1 MSEIIK
7 VATTLQAKQY
17 YLDLYKENY
26 IDKNKIYSLTK
37 KINDLLHFKFGIK
50 NLYHRMIFTASALVV
65 ERFGGLLYPTC
76 TILYQSKCHCV
87 KTQKADVIQC

>member
-26 IDKNKIYSLTK
+26 IDKNKISYRQT
-37 KINDLLHFKFGIK
+37 
-50 NLYHRMIFTASALVV
+50 IF
-65 ERFGGLLYPTC
+65 
-76 TILYQSKCHCV
+76 
-87 KTQKADVIQC
+87 